1 MSLDARLV
9 SLERKHKDIHMR
21 VEALEAEKAPE
32 GFIKPLKKEKLKLKD
47 EIIKIKHMILDKN
60 SRQ

>member
-9 SLERKHKDIHMR
+9 SLERKHKDIHER

-32 GFIKPLKKEKLKLKD
+32 AFIKPLKKEKLKLKD
-47 EIIKIKHMILDKN
+47 EITKIKHMILNKK
-60 SRQ
+60 